1 MHSVESASPTRSAY
15 HHGDLPDTLCR
26 AVLALVLEAGV
37 DKVTMS
43 NVARRA
49 GVSTGAPYR
58 HFKSLDVLM
67 VATAL
72 KVYERF
78 RQQQRQCIA
87 HLVDPRQKMLAFSNF
102 FFVFAKEDPAGFSLL
117 FESSLSVM
125 HRDLDPLS
133 QQAFEDAM
141 AIAAE
146 LAPHTEREVLA
157 QFVVNVFALVYG
169 NSKLMVERYSPITR
183 TSEFPQ
189 MAASGVEMLIG
200 YVCAQDAL
208 AAQGALSAAP

>member
-1 MHSVESASPTRSAY
+1 MSTAALPSSARSAY
-15 HHGDLPDTLCR
+15 HHGDLPDTLCQ
-26 AVLALVLEAGV
+26 AVLALVLEEGV

-43 NVARRA
+43 HVARRA

-58 HFKSLDVLM
+58 HFKSLDGLM

-78 RQQQRQCIA
+78 REKQRHCIA

-125 HRDLDPLS
+125 HRDFDPLS

-146 LAPHTEREVLA
+146 LAPHTDREFLT

-169 NSKLMVERYSPITR
+169 NSKLMAERYSPVTR

-189 MAASGVEMLIG
+189 MAASGVDMLIG
-200 YVCAQDAL
+200 YVCAQDAM
-208 AAQGALSAAP
+208 AAQEVTSVAP